1 MGDRRGVLFYDPKQQ
16 KKGLLLRLFLLYH
29 LLFPIVISTTNYGHN
44 NGSLVMVAAFAIVG
58 NTITAKKRSR
68 STTNTN
74 SNTSTAA
81 VTGNRKRSR
90 GLIFPHS
97 NNSSFPSASL
107 LAVLSMISLQKSWIL
122 RNPQQQEFVS
132 VFESSKTNSS
142 TSGKTTSSTNGE
154 KRDRSTAA
162 DAATTITPSATPERS
177 IVQPHYQ
184 YRKRFAYVTHPKFSP
199 AATHAN
205 REKATETDADVIATT
220 SSTRTTHGTRRS
232 AIIKAITTTLTDSL
246 ILMYHMSK
254 QLALD

>member
-16 KKGLLLRLFLLYH
+16 KKGLLFFLLRLFLLYH

-44 NGSLVMVAAFAIVG
+44 NGALVMVEGFAILDK
-58 NTITAKKRSR
+58 TITAKKRSR
-68 STTNTN
+68 STTDSN
-74 SNTSTAA
+74 SNTSTTA
-81 VTGNRKRSR
+81 VTGNRKRNR
-90 GLIFPHS
+90 GLIFRHN

-107 LAVLSMISLQKSWIL
+107 LAVPLTMIKEQCWIL
-122 RNPQQQEFVS
+122 RNPQQQELIS

-142 TSGKTTSSTNGE
+142 TSGTITPSTNGKE
-154 KRDRSTAA
+154 GGRSTAA
-162 DAATTITPSATPERS
+162 AATIPPSATPERS
-177 IVQPHYQ
+177 IVQRYYQ
-184 YRKRFAYVTHPKFSP
+184 NWKRFAYVTHPKFSP

-205 REKATETDADVIATT
+205 REKDTETDADDIATT
-220 SSTRTTHGTRRS
+220 RRG

>member
-1 MGDRRGVLFYDPKQQ
+1 
-16 KKGLLLRLFLLYH
+16 
-29 LLFPIVISTTNYGHN
+29 
-44 NGSLVMVAAFAIVG
+44 MVAAFAILD

-74 SNTSTAA
+74 SNTSTTT

-90 GLIFPHS
+90 GLIFPHN

-107 LAVLSMISLQKSWIL
+107 LAVPSMISLQKSWIL
-122 RNPQQQEFVS
+122 RNHQQNEFVS

-142 TSGKTTSSTNGE
+142 TSGTTTPSANGKKE
-154 KRDRSTAA
+154 GRSTAA
-162 DAATTITPSATPERS
+162 AATITPTATPEKS

-184 YRKRFAYVTHPKFSP
+184 NRKRFAYVTHPKFSP
-199 AATHAN
+199 AVTHAN
-205 REKATETDADVIATT
+205 REKETETDVITTT
-220 SSTRTTHGTRRS
+220 STTHGTRRS

-246 ILMYHMSK
+246 MMMYHMSK